1 MESGERLASP
11 APTLSAAR
19 TSSPAASSSSSS
31 SASSSS
37 SSSSSPAPH
46 SKSSLAPSPSAL
58 GSTLSTSG
66 RLFGAA
72 GEQPFLGSTLSSAF
86 PLVNH
91 PAFGALYTAGAGRP
105 EFGGLGSLGM
115 SAALAAHPQLGALS
129 EWWRAAEAH
138 GRGAAAFLPSFISF
152 PPFFTPHIQPNHST
166 SPVQIRLPGKNSHA
180 PLKGMNGA
188 VNGSGVCP
196 STTQSGSFSA
206 NLAPVQALAKPTKNS
221 DPSNSHRSSPK
232 NNTAELV
239 EKPVQK
245 PIEKKPRK
253 KPADTCVASNSES
266 GTSSDT
272 SSDGSLSSDL
282 EDLAEDDEDDD
293 DDDEDD
299 EEDDKRSELSNSEKR
314 LKKNVKVLI
323 PSTGTAKIDR
333 PLSGEPQDKKPPQ
346 ALKVSSSPPTLVPLP
361 CSVSPPALSQSSP
374 LALHSSRSRTEGPQ
388 QHFSVI
394 QSTGLAA
401 SSKPLALLA
410 QPHRE
415 SSPSSSPI
423 ALTTSTKSLSST
435 ASPKP
440 PKLLPSS
447 PPQHL
452 PLSLCSSP
460 KPLSVPSPPRSTI
473 PLSTSPKPFGLTS
486 SITSSQKSSRKP
498 PQHAVP
504 GTARSNKRKLLE
516 ASLAQI
522 NEFRLKQTLVSQ
534 GQTFPAEQKKQQQG
548 PNESPKRTSLSS
560 TPLPPAPPP
569 PPQKNHSNLFL
580 SSALLGLPEPHHPNG
595 VIQSTT
601 QDTPLAL
608 ITKPRKELG
617 SQGKS
622 PQCDSDTGLMPVNL
636 STGASRTP
644 ATAQTGPL
652 PQPPTTSPHATG
664 HESRKNK
671 TSKGKGQTPGLGQGQ
686 ADPLSAWKGF
696 SQNHLVQSL
705 VDLFRGGESGIGIP
719 GVSIPGVGIP
729 GVGIP
734 GTCNP
739 TAGLPANKESDDS
752 GDDDDDEDDD
762 LEEEEDEEDS
772 DDSLSESD
780 SNSDSDISGKKGKEI
795 KLLPSG
801 SSKKEMTPRRL
812 TKGPELLKT
821 STNHITT
828 SCSPLNLQVIKTPAI
843 VTSSSALAY
852 QSSPGSSSY
861 SLASPLGLGKR
872 KRVMDEK
879 ELMIPLELGW
889 RRETRIKSVAG
900 RPQGEVSYYAPCG
913 KKLRQYPDVMKY
925 LSRNGISGIT
935 RDNFSFSAKI
945 RVGDFYEAREG
956 PQGLQWNLLKEEEV
970 IPRILAMEGRRGRPP
985 NSERQ
990 LVGDC
995 AKGTRRRKGRPPNV
1009 GDPLVPEG
1017 PSPNEVKL
1025 LRKLEAQE
1033 IARQAAQMKLMRKL
1047 EKQALAR
1054 AAKEARKQQAIMA
1067 AEERRKQKE
1076 QIKILKQQEKI
1087 KRIQQIRMEKE
1098 LRAQQILE
1106 AKRKKKEEAANA
1118 KILEAEKRIKEKELR
1133 RQQAEILKHQERE
1146 RRRQHV
1152 MLMKAVEARKKAEER
1167 ERLRQ
1172 EKRDEKRLNKERKL
1186 EQRRLELEIARELKK
1201 PNEDMCLSDHKP
1213 LPEFSRIP
1221 GLILPGRAVSDC
1233 LMLMQFLRGFG
1244 KVLGLDLNVDVP
1256 TLGMLQEGL
1265 LNVGDNMGRVQD
1277 LLVKLLSLAVCDPG
1291 LPPGQKTKT
1300 MLGDHLTNVGIN
1312 RDNVS
1317 EVLQMYMGAHCANTE
1332 LAPLA
1337 LSLKTKAFQ
1346 AHTPAQKASI
1356 LGFLANE
1363 LACSKAVISEID
1375 KSLDQMANM
1384 RKDKIIMEGKLKKLR
1399 AIYAKRT
1406 GKREA
1411 SVGVEEN
1418 QFVGTPSCA
1427 TKRTRKLGADSDD
1440 DEDDDDDSD
1449 DQAEEEE
1456 EEEEDDMKKVKKVE
1470 TYDED
1475 DVDQATSIEELEKQI
1490 EKLAKQHHQTRR
1502 KLFEISHSLRSM
1514 MYGQDRY
1521 RRRYWVLPHCGG
1533 VFIEA
1538 MESGEAP
1545 EELEE
1550 ERQRRRRAAEEV
1562 KVKEEPQEME
1572 LQKEKPANLDGQSVR
1587 TQGLEQHQV
1596 EEHEGKKNSPTLFY
1610 QQPGCISKL
1619 CTLRDVN
1626 KDIGKETVKA
1636 EDKEIP
1642 HVRQNVSPMGTPNST
1657 TVVKSSSPIR
1667 NTSDLAVAAT
1677 SSMVTTNDTAN
1688 ISPPASAS
1696 LSVPAP
1702 RESPGNTPP
1711 TSSPAPSPQLSFQA
1725 SDQLLRVLTE
1735 RSGHWFSL
1743 LPRNPCD
1750 LASLTTTPPGAPRMS
1765 PQASSTPARPRSPP
1779 PSPALPL
1786 TPSAASASAS
1796 PHHPTGLLS
1805 YPLSALQVKS
1815 GGSLLGISFGNWP
1828 SSIISPS
1835 MPVCSSPSPM
1845 LGHSLEGNTA
1855 ASISSKSESPLPR
1868 IEKISF
1874 MPSPNLEMPKSL
1886 DHPTP
1891 RPISEEMLTGWWRVS
1906 DIEELRALVNALH
1919 SRGIREKC
1927 LQRQMQK
1934 YVEIIPQVC
1943 TKHKDVAMI
1952 ELCELEESQ
1961 VSVESVRGWCVEE
1974 QAMEMDIAVL
1984 QQVEELERKVTAA
1997 SLQVKGWTY
2006 PDPQSEREDLVYY
2019 EHKPPTTKPTAA
2031 SANAGDKDS
2040 KDSKEHPDER
2050 GEKGG
2055 VTRHPDNPLD
2065 IAVTRLADLERNI
2078 ERRYLRSPLG
2088 TTIQIRLDNVGTVTV
2103 PAPAPSTSA
2112 DREGGEEEVAHG
2124 MKVWRKALSEVRSA
2138 AQLAMCIQQLQ
2149 KSIAWERSIMKVY
2162 CQMCKKGDN
2171 EDLLLLCDG
2180 CDKGCHTYCHKPKFT
2195 TIPEG
2200 DWYCPACISK
2210 ASGPT
2215 PKSKKPPS
2223 KPVASSGGGGG
2234 KKGGEAKKNGKQAG
2248 NGEVSEDDSAS
2259 ASSTPKKGAKDT
2271 SRKRKTEE
2279 NSPVLPAV
2287 NQESPV
2293 NVKRAKTARDNNRD
2307 LGLCRVLLA
2316 ELERHQDAW
2325 PFLTPVNL
2333 KSVPGYKKVIKKPMD
2348 FSTIREKLVSS
2359 QYQNLE
2365 TFIIDVNLVFDNCE
2379 KFNEDNSDIGR
2390 AGHNMRRFFEK
2401 RWTELL
2407 KQTN

>member
-19 TSSPAASSSSSS
+19 TSSPAASS
-31 SASSSS
+31 SSSS

-72 GEQPFLGSTLSSAF
+72 GEQPFIGSTLSSAF

-115 SAALAAHPQLGALS
+115 SAALATHPQLGALS

-138 GRGAAAFLPSFISF
+138 GRGAAAFLPSFIGF
-152 PPFFTPHIQPNHST
+152 PPFFTPHIQPNHSV
-166 SPVQIRLPGKNSHA
+166 SPVQIRMPGKNSHT
-180 PLKGMNGA
+180 PPKGVNGA

-196 STTQSGSFSA
+196 PTTQSGSFSA
-206 NLAPVQALAKPTKNS
+206 SPAPVQASTKSTKTSN
-221 DPSNSHRSSPK
+221 PSHSHRSSPHK
-232 NNTAELV
+232 NPAELV
-239 EKPVQK
+239 VK
-245 PIEKKPRK
+245 PIQKQKEKKPRK
-253 KPADTCVASNSES
+253 KPTDASVASNSES
-266 GTSSDT
+266 GTSSDS

-299 EEDDKRSELSNSEKR
+299 DEEDKQSELSDSEKR
-314 LKKNVKVLI
+314 TKKKTKVLI
-323 PSTGTAKIDR
+323 PGTGTAK
-333 PLSGEPQDKKPPQ
+333 KK
-346 ALKVSSSPPTLVPLP
+346 AHSNPPTLVPLP
-361 CSVSPPALSQSSP
+361 CSASPPALSQSSP
-374 LALHSSRSRTEGPQ
+374 LALHSSRSWTDSPQ

-401 SSKPLALLA
+401 NSKPLALLT
-410 QPHRE
+410 QPRRE

-423 ALTTSTKSLSST
+423 ALTTSPKALSST

-447 PPQHL
+447 SPQHL

-460 KPLSVPSPPRSTI
+460 KPLSVPSPPPSTL
-473 PLSTSPKPFGLTS
+473 PLSTSPKRFGLTS
-486 SITSSQKSSRKP
+486 SVRSSKKSSLKP
-498 PQHAVP
+498 PQHAP
-504 GTARSNKRKLLE
+504 SGAAKSNKRKQLE

-522 NEFRLKQTLVSQ
+522 NEFRLKQTLMSQ
-534 GQTFPAEQKKQQQG
+534 GQTFPAELKKQQQG
-548 PNESPKRTSLSS
+548 PNKSPKRTSLSS
-560 TPLPPAPPP
+560 SPLPPAPPP
-569 PPQKNHSNLFL
+569 PPQNNHSNLFL

-601 QDTPLAL
+601 QDAPLAL
-608 ITKPRKELG
+608 ISKPRKDSA

-622 PQCDSDTGLMPVNL
+622 PQCDSEAGSMPVNL
-636 STGASRTP
+636 STGASRTQGTTK
-644 ATAQTGPL
+644 AGL
-652 PQPPTTSPHATG
+652 LSQPPTTSPHATG
-664 HESRKNK
+664 HGSRKNK
-671 TSKGKGQTPGLGQGQ
+671 SPKGKGQTPGLVQGQGQ
-686 ADPLSAWKGF
+686 ADPLAAWKGF

-705 VDLFRGGESGIGIP
+705 VDLFRGGEAGIGIP
-719 GVSIPGVGIP
+719 GVSIPGAGIP

-752 GDDDDDEDDD
+752 DDDDEDDD

-780 SNSDSDISGKKGKEI
+780 SNSDSDVSGKKVKEL

-812 TKGPELLKT
+812 TKGPELLNT
-821 STNHITT
+821 STNHTAT
-828 SCSPLNLQVIKTPAI
+828 SCSPLNLQVIKTPTI

-852 QSSPGSSSY
+852 HSSPGSSSY

-889 RRETRIKSVAG
+889 RRETRIKTVAG
-900 RPQGEVSYYAPCG
+900 RPQGEVAYYAPCG

-956 PQGLQWNLLKEEEV
+956 PQGLQWSLLKEEEV

-985 NSERQ
+985 NSDRQ
-990 LVGDC
+990 SAGEGT
-995 AKGTRRRKGRPPNV
+995 KGSRRRKGRPPNV

-1017 PSPNEVKL
+1017 PSPSEVKL

-1054 AAKEARKQQAIMA
+1054 AAKEARKQQGKLWSIIA

-1098 LRAQQILE
+1098 LRAQQLLE

-1133 RQQAEILKHQERE
+1133 RQQAEILKHQELERHRLDMVWERE

-1244 KVLGLDLNVDVP
+1244 KVLGLDLSMDVP

-1265 LNVGDNMGRVQD
+1265 LNVGDSMGQVQD

-1317 EVLQMYMGAHCANTE
+1317 EVLQMYMGAHCANTN
-1332 LAPLA
+1332 LALLA

-1346 AHTPAQKASI
+1346 AHTPVQKSSI

-1363 LACSKAVISEID
+1363 LACSRAVISEID

-1384 RKDKIIMEGKLKKLR
+1384 RKDKLIMEGKLKKLR
-1399 AIYAKRT
+1399 TIHAKRT

-1411 SVGVEEN
+1411 SMGVEEN
-1418 QFVGTPSCA
+1418 QSVGTPSSA
-1427 TKRTRKLGADSDD
+1427 AKRKRKLGGDSDD
-1440 DEDDDDDSD
+1440 DEDDDEDSD
-1449 DQAEEEE
+1449 DPAEEDEDEEEE
-1456 EEEEDDMKKVKKVE
+1456 EVKKVKKAEV
-1470 TYDED
+1470 YDED

-1562 KVKEEPQEME
+1562 KVKEEPQEIE
-1572 LQKEKPANLDGQSVR
+1572 LEKEKHANLDGPSVR
-1587 TQGLEQHQV
+1587 SQGLEQL
-1596 EEHEGKKNSPTLFY
+1596 EEEEKEHEGKKNSPSLFY
-1610 QQPGCISKL
+1610 PQQGCVSKL
-1619 CTLRDVN
+1619 CTIRDVS
-1626 KDIGKETVKA
+1626 KDVGKETVKA
-1636 EDKEIP
+1636 ENKQSP
-1642 HVRQNVSPMGTPNST
+1642 HVRQNGSPVGTHSAT
-1657 TVVKSSSPIR
+1657 ASVTATSPTH
-1667 NTSDLAVAAT
+1667 NTSEPAVAST
-1677 SSMVTTNDTAN
+1677 PSLVTTNDMTN
-1688 ISPPASAS
+1688 IPPPGSTS
-1696 LSVPAP
+1696 LPVPCLPGP
-1702 RESPGNTPP
+1702 RESPGNTPLS
-1711 TSSPAPSPQLSFQA
+1711 SSPAPSPYLSFQA
-1725 SDQLLRVLTE
+1725 NDQLLRVLTE

-1750 LASLTTTPPGAPRMS
+1750 LSSLTTTPPGAPRVS

-1796 PHHPTGLLS
+1796 PHHPAGLLN
-1805 YPLSALQVKS
+1805 YPMSALQVKS
-1815 GGSLLGISFGNWP
+1815 GGSLLGVSFGSWP
-1828 SSIISPS
+1828 SGIISPS
-1835 MPVCSSPSPM
+1835 LPLCSSPSLMP
-1845 LGHSLEGNTA
+1845 GHSLEGNTA
-1855 ASISSKSESPLPR
+1855 SVSSKSESPLPR
-1868 IEKISF
+1868 IEKTSS
-1874 MPSPNLEMPKSL
+1874 MPSPALEMPKSL
-1886 DHPTP
+1886 DHSMP
-1891 RPISEEMLTGWWRVS
+1891 RPIPEEMLTGWWRVS
-1906 DIEELRALVNALH
+1906 DIEQLRNLVNALH
-1919 SRGIREKC
+1919 SRGIREKG

-1934 YVEIIPQVC
+1934 YIEIIPQVC
-1943 TKHKDVAMI
+1943 TKHKEVAMI
-1952 ELCELEESQ
+1952 ELRDLEESQ

-2019 EHKPPTTKPTAA
+2019 EHKPLTKSA
-2031 SANAGDKDS
+2031 SAGTGD

-2078 ERRYLRSPLG
+2078 ERS
-2088 TTIQIRLDNVGTVTV
+2088 
-2103 PAPAPSTSA
+2103 
-2112 DREGGEEEVAHG
+2112 GEEEVAHG

-2162 CQMCKKGDN
+2162 CQMCRKGDN

-2180 CDKGCHTYCHKPKFT
+2180 CDKGCHTYCHKPKIT
-2195 TIPEG
+2195 SIPEG

-2210 ASGPT
+2210 ASGPS
-2215 PKSKKPPS
+2215 PKNKKPPS
-2223 KPVASSGGGGG
+2223 KPAASGGGGV
-2234 KKGGEAKKNGKQAG
+2234 KKGGEAKKNGKQTG
-2248 NGEVSEDDSAS
+2248 NGEVSEEDSAS
-2259 ASSTPKKGAKDT
+2259 ASSTPKKVAKDT
-2271 SRKRKTEE
+2271 NRKRKTEE
-2279 NSPVLPAV
+2279 ASPALPAA

-2293 NVKRAKTARDNNRD
+2293 CVKRAKTARDNNRD

-2390 AGHNMRRFFEK
+2390 AGHNMRKFFEK

>member
-19 TSSPAASSSSSS
+19 TSSPAASS
-31 SASSSS
+31 SSSS

-72 GEQPFLGSTLSSAF
+72 GEQPFIGSTLSSAF

-115 SAALAAHPQLGALS
+115 SAALATHPQLGALS

-138 GRGAAAFLPSFISF
+138 GRGAAAFLPSFIGF
-152 PPFFTPHIQPNHST
+152 PPFFTPHIQPNHSV
-166 SPVQIRLPGKNSHA
+166 SPVQIRMPGKNSHT
-180 PLKGMNGA
+180 PPKGVNGA

-196 STTQSGSFSA
+196 PTTQSGSFSA
-206 NLAPVQALAKPTKNS
+206 SPAPVQASTKSTKTSN
-221 DPSNSHRSSPK
+221 PSHSHRSSPHK
-232 NNTAELV
+232 NPAELV
-239 EKPVQK
+239 VK
-245 PIEKKPRK
+245 PIQKQKEKKPRK
-253 KPADTCVASNSES
+253 KPTDASVASNSES
-266 GTSSDT
+266 GTSSDS

-299 EEDDKRSELSNSEKR
+299 DEEDKQSELSDSEKR
-314 LKKNVKVLI
+314 TKKKTKVLI
-323 PSTGTAKIDR
+323 PGTGTAK
-333 PLSGEPQDKKPPQ
+333 KK
-346 ALKVSSSPPTLVPLP
+346 AHSNPPTLVPLP
-361 CSVSPPALSQSSP
+361 CSASPPALSQSSP
-374 LALHSSRSRTEGPQ
+374 LALHSSRSWTDSPQ

-401 SSKPLALLA
+401 NSKPLALLT
-410 QPHRE
+410 QPRRE

-423 ALTTSTKSLSST
+423 ALTTSPKALSST

-447 PPQHL
+447 SPQHL

-460 KPLSVPSPPRSTI
+460 KPLSVPSPPPSTL
-473 PLSTSPKPFGLTS
+473 PLSTSPKRFGLTS
-486 SITSSQKSSRKP
+486 SVRSSKKSSLKP
-498 PQHAVP
+498 PQHAP
-504 GTARSNKRKLLE
+504 SGAAKSNKRKQLE

-522 NEFRLKQTLVSQ
+522 NEFRLKQTLMSQ
-534 GQTFPAEQKKQQQG
+534 GQTFPAELKKQQQG
-548 PNESPKRTSLSS
+548 PNKSPKRTSLSS
-560 TPLPPAPPP
+560 SPLPPAPPP
-569 PPQKNHSNLFL
+569 PPQNNHSNLFL

-601 QDTPLAL
+601 QDAPLAL
-608 ITKPRKELG
+608 ISKPRKDSA

-622 PQCDSDTGLMPVNL
+622 PQCDSEAGSMPVNL
-636 STGASRTP
+636 STGASRTQGTTK
-644 ATAQTGPL
+644 AGL
-652 PQPPTTSPHATG
+652 LSQPPTTSPHATG
-664 HESRKNK
+664 HGSRKNK
-671 TSKGKGQTPGLGQGQ
+671 SPKGKGQTPGLVQGQGQ
-686 ADPLSAWKGF
+686 ADPLAAWKGF

-705 VDLFRGGESGIGIP
+705 VDLFRGGEAGIGIP
-719 GVSIPGVGIP
+719 GVSIPGAGIP

-752 GDDDDDEDDD
+752 DDDDEDDD

-780 SNSDSDISGKKGKEI
+780 SNSDSDVSGKKVKEL

-812 TKGPELLKT
+812 TKGPELLNT
-821 STNHITT
+821 STNHTAT
-828 SCSPLNLQVIKTPAI
+828 SCSPLNLQVIKTPTI

-852 QSSPGSSSY
+852 HSSPGSSSY

-889 RRETRIKSVAG
+889 RRETRIKTVAG
-900 RPQGEVSYYAPCG
+900 RPQGEVAYYAPCG

-956 PQGLQWNLLKEEEV
+956 PQGLQWSLLKEEEV

-985 NSERQ
+985 NSDRQ
-990 LVGDC
+990 SAGEGT
-995 AKGTRRRKGRPPNV
+995 KGSRRRKGRPPNV

-1017 PSPNEVKL
+1017 PSPSEVKL

-1054 AAKEARKQQAIMA
+1054 AAKEARKQQGKLWSIIA

-1098 LRAQQILE
+1098 LRAQQLLE

-1244 KVLGLDLNVDVP
+1244 KVLGLDLSMDVP

-1265 LNVGDNMGRVQD
+1265 LNVGDSMGQVQD

-1317 EVLQMYMGAHCANTE
+1317 EVLQMYMGAHCANTN
-1332 LAPLA
+1332 LALLA

-1346 AHTPAQKASI
+1346 AHTPVQKSSI

-1363 LACSKAVISEID
+1363 LACSRAVISEID

-1384 RKDKIIMEGKLKKLR
+1384 RKDKLIMEGKLKKLR
-1399 AIYAKRT
+1399 TIHAKRT

-1411 SVGVEEN
+1411 SMGVEEN
-1418 QFVGTPSCA
+1418 QSVGTPSSA
-1427 TKRTRKLGADSDD
+1427 AKRKRKLGGDSDD
-1440 DEDDDDDSD
+1440 DEDDDEDSD
-1449 DQAEEEE
+1449 DPAEEDEDEEEE
-1456 EEEEDDMKKVKKVE
+1456 EVKKVKKAEV
-1470 TYDED
+1470 YDED

-1562 KVKEEPQEME
+1562 KVKEEPQEIE
-1572 LQKEKPANLDGQSVR
+1572 LEKEKHANLDGPSVR
-1587 TQGLEQHQV
+1587 SQGLEQL
-1596 EEHEGKKNSPTLFY
+1596 EEEEKEHEGKKNSPSLFY
-1610 QQPGCISKL
+1610 PQQGCVSKL
-1619 CTLRDVN
+1619 CTIRDVS
-1626 KDIGKETVKA
+1626 KDVGKETVKA
-1636 EDKEIP
+1636 ENKQSP
-1642 HVRQNVSPMGTPNST
+1642 HVRQNGSPVGTHSAT
-1657 TVVKSSSPIR
+1657 ASVTATSPTH
-1667 NTSDLAVAAT
+1667 NTSEPAVAST
-1677 SSMVTTNDTAN
+1677 PSLVTTNDMTN
-1688 ISPPASAS
+1688 IPPPGSTS
-1696 LSVPAP
+1696 LPVPCLPGP
-1702 RESPGNTPP
+1702 RESPGNTPLS
-1711 TSSPAPSPQLSFQA
+1711 SSPAPSPYLSFQA
-1725 SDQLLRVLTE
+1725 NDQLLRVLTE

-1750 LASLTTTPPGAPRMS
+1750 LSSLTTTPPGAPRVS

-1796 PHHPTGLLS
+1796 PHHPAGLLN
-1805 YPLSALQVKS
+1805 YPMSALQVKS
-1815 GGSLLGISFGNWP
+1815 GGSLLGVSFGSWP
-1828 SSIISPS
+1828 SGIISPS
-1835 MPVCSSPSPM
+1835 LPLCSSPSLMP
-1845 LGHSLEGNTA
+1845 GHSLEGNTA
-1855 ASISSKSESPLPR
+1855 SVSSKSESPLPR
-1868 IEKISF
+1868 IEKTSS
-1874 MPSPNLEMPKSL
+1874 MPSPALEMPKSL
-1886 DHPTP
+1886 DHSMP
-1891 RPISEEMLTGWWRVS
+1891 RPIPEEMLTGWWRVS
-1906 DIEELRALVNALH
+1906 DIEQLRNLVNALH
-1919 SRGIREKC
+1919 SRGIREKG

-1934 YVEIIPQVC
+1934 YIEIIPQVC
-1943 TKHKDVAMI
+1943 TKHKEVAMI
-1952 ELCELEESQ
+1952 ELRDLEESQ

-2019 EHKPPTTKPTAA
+2019 EHKPLTKSA
-2031 SANAGDKDS
+2031 SAGTGD

-2162 CQMCKKGDN
+2162 CQMCRKGDN

-2180 CDKGCHTYCHKPKFT
+2180 CDKGCHTYCHKPKIT
-2195 TIPEG
+2195 SIPEG

-2210 ASGPT
+2210 ASGPS
-2215 PKSKKPPS
+2215 PKNKKPPS
-2223 KPVASSGGGGG
+2223 KPAASGGGGV
-2234 KKGGEAKKNGKQAG
+2234 KKGGEAKKNGKQTG
-2248 NGEVSEDDSAS
+2248 NGEVSEEDSAS
-2259 ASSTPKKGAKDT
+2259 ASSTPKKVAKDT
-2271 SRKRKTEE
+2271 NRKRKTEE
-2279 NSPVLPAV
+2279 ASPALPAA

-2293 NVKRAKTARDNNRD
+2293 CVKRAKTARDNNRD

-2390 AGHNMRRFFEK
+2390 AGHNMRKFFEK

>member
-19 TSSPAASSSSSS
+19 TSSPAAS
-31 SASSSS
+31 SSSS

-72 GEQPFLGSTLSSAF
+72 GEQPFIGSTLSSAF

-138 GRGAAAFLPSFISF
+138 GRGAAAFLPPFLGF
-152 PPFFTPHIQPNHST
+152 PPFFAPHIQPNHSA
-166 SPVQIRLPGKNSHA
+166 SPLQTRTPSKSSRA
-180 PLKGMNGA
+180 PAKGVNG
-188 VNGSGVCP
+188 VNGSAVSSP
-196 STTQSGSFSA
+196 TTQSGSYSVSP
-206 NLAPVQALAKPTKNS
+206 APIQVSPKPAKNP
-221 DPSNSHRSSPK
+221 DPSNSHRTSPQ
-232 NNTAELV
+232 NPAAAAEKQPH
-239 EKPVQK
+239 KPK
-245 PIEKKPRK
+245 DKKPHK
-253 KPADTCVASNSES
+253 KPTDISGVSNSES
-266 GTSSDT
+266 GTSSDS

-282 EDLAEDDEDDD
+282 EDLAEDDDDDDD
-293 DDDEDD
+293 DDDED
-299 EEDDKRSELSNSEKR
+299 EDDRQSDMSDSEKEKR
-314 LKKNVKVLI
+314 AKKKTKVVI
-323 PSTGTAKIDR
+323 PSSGTGKTDR
-333 PLSGEPQDKKPPQ
+333 PQSGAPTADSQSHSLTSN
-346 ALKVSSSPPTLVPLP
+346 APTLVPLP
-361 CSVSPPALSQSSP
+361 RSPSPPALSQSSP
-374 LALHSSRSRTEGPQ
+374 LTLHSPRPRTEGLQ

-401 SSKPLALLA
+401 ASKPLALLT
-410 QPHRE
+410 QPRRE
-415 SSPSSSPI
+415 PSPSGSPVP
-423 ALTTSTKSLSST
+423 LTTSPKALSGT

-447 PPQHL
+447 SPQHL

-460 KPLSVPSPPRSTI
+460 KPLSVPSPPCSAH
-473 PLSTSPKPFGLTS
+473 PLSTSPKPFALTS
-486 SITSSQKSSRKP
+486 PVTGSRKP
-498 PQHAVP
+498 SLKPPRHAASGGVK
-504 GTARSNKRKLLE
+504 ANKKKLLE

-522 NEFRLKQTLVSQ
+522 NEFRLKQSLLSQ
-534 GQTFPAEQKKQQQG
+534 GQTFPADLKKQQQG
-548 PNESPKRTSLSS
+548 PNKSPKRTSVSS
-560 TPLPPAPPP
+560 LPLPPAPPL
-569 PPQKNHSNLFL
+569 PQNNHSNLFL

-601 QDTPLAL
+601 QDAPLAL
-608 ITKPRKELG
+608 ITKPRKDSA
-617 SQGKS
+617 SQGKP
-622 PQCDSDTGLMPVNL
+622 PQSDSDAGSMPVNL
-636 STGASRTP
+636 STGGSRTQAAP
-644 ATAQTGPL
+644 QAGP
-652 PQPPTTSPHATG
+652 QSRPPTTSPHAAAHG
-664 HESRKNK
+664 SRKNK
-671 TSKGKGQTPGLGQGQ
+671 TPKVKGQAQGLGLGQGPGQ
-686 ADPLSAWKGF
+686 ADPLAAWKGF

-719 GVSIPGVGIP
+719 GVGIPGVGIP

-734 GTCNP
+734 GVCIP

-762 LEEEEDEEDS
+762 LEDEEDEEDS

-780 SNSDSDISGKKGKEI
+780 SNSDSDISGKKVKEV
-795 KLLPSG
+795 KLPPLGS
-801 SSKKEMTPRRL
+801 SSKKEKIPARL
-812 TKGPELLKT
+812 TKGPQLLST
-821 STNHITT
+821 STNHTAT
-828 SCSPLNLQVIKTPAI
+828 SCTPLNLQVIKTPTI

-852 QSSPGSSSY
+852 HSSPSSSSY
-861 SLASPLGLGKR
+861 TMATPPGLGKR

-889 RRETRIKSVAG
+889 QRETRIKTVAG
-900 RPQGEVSYYAPCG
+900 RPQGEVAYYAPCG
-913 KKLRQYPDVMKY
+913 KKLRQYPDVMK
-925 LSRNGISGIT
+925 
-935 RDNFSFSAKI
+935 
-945 RVGDFYEAREG
+945 
-956 PQGLQWNLLKEEEV
+956 GLQWSLLKEEDV

-990 LVGDC
+990 SGGEGG
-995 AKGTRRRKGRPPNV
+995 KGNQRRKGRPPNV
-1009 GDPLVPEG
+1009 GDPVAPEG
-1017 PSPNEVKL
+1017 PSPSEVKL

-1106 AKRKKKEEAANA
+1106 AKRRKKEEAANA
-1118 KILEAEKRIKEKELR
+1118 KILEAEKRIKEKEMR

-1186 EQRRLELEIARELKK
+1186 EQRRLELEMARELKK

-1244 KVLGLDLNVDVP
+1244 KVLGLDVNVDIP

-1265 LNVGDNMGRVQD
+1265 LNVGDSMGHVQD
-1277 LLVKLLSLAVCDPG
+1277 LLVRLLSLAVCDPG

-1317 EVLQMYMGAHCANTE
+1317 EVLQMYMGAHCTNTE

-1363 LACSKAVISEID
+1363 LACSKVVISEID

-1399 AIYAKRT
+1399 TIHAKRT

-1411 SVGVEEN
+1411 SMGVEEN
-1418 QFVGTPSCA
+1418 QSLGTPSSA
-1427 TKRTRKLGADSDD
+1427 LKRKRKAGGDS
-1440 DEDDDDDSD
+1440 EDDDDDDEDSD
-1449 DQAEEEE
+1449 DPAEEDDEEEE
-1456 EEEEDDMKKVKKVE
+1456 EEIKKAKKVE
-1470 TYDED
+1470 TCDED
-1475 DVDQATSIEELEKQI
+1475 EGDQSTSVEELEKQI
-1490 EKLAKQHHQTRR
+1490 EKLAKQHHQIRR
-1502 KLFEISHSLRSM
+1502 KLFEASHSLRSM

-1562 KVKEEPQEME
+1562 KVKEEPQEVE
-1572 LQKEKPANLDGQSVR
+1572 VQKEKPVGGGRV
-1587 TQGLEQHQV
+1587 QGAEQQT
-1596 EEHEGKKNSPTLFY
+1596 EEDKEHEKSGSAALFCQQTGCVSTLY
-1610 QQPGCISKL
+1610 G
-1619 CTLRDVN
+1619 LRDVAQEVAG
-1626 KDIGKETVKA
+1626 DVPKA
-1636 EDKEIP
+1636 EDTESFKP
-1642 HVRQNVSPMGTPNST
+1642 RQNGSPVSAAIGVP
-1657 TVVKSSSPIR
+1657 TVTSPSPTH
-1667 NTSDLAVAAT
+1667 NTSEPALTAAP
-1677 SSMVTTNDTAN
+1677 SMVTTDDTT
-1688 ISPPASAS
+1688 SGPPPAAASSSSSSA
-1696 LSVPAP
+1696 LCPPAP
-1702 RESPGNTPP
+1702 QQSPGNTPP
-1711 TSSPAPSPQLSFQA
+1711 TSSPAPSPHLSFQA
-1725 SDQLLRVLTE
+1725 NDQLLRVLTE

-1743 LPRNPCD
+1743 LPRTPCD
-1750 LASLTTTPPGAPRMS
+1750 LSSLTTPPPGAPRAS
-1765 PQASSTPARPRSPP
+1765 PLSSSTPARPRSPP

-1796 PHHPTGLLS
+1796 PHHPAGLLN

-1815 GGSLLGISFGNWP
+1815 GGSLLGVPFAGWP
-1828 SSIISPS
+1828 SGMMSPS
-1835 MPVCSSPSPM
+1835 LPLCSSPSPVP
-1845 LGHSLEGNTA
+1845 GHSVEGNTA
-1855 ASISSKSESPLPR
+1855 ASVSSKSESPLPR
-1868 IEKISF
+1868 IEKTPSV
-1874 MPSPNLEMPKSL
+1874 PSPALEMPKSL

-1891 RPISEEMLTGWWRVS
+1891 RPIPEDMLTGWWRVS
-1906 DIEELRALVNALH
+1906 DIEELRALVNTLH
-1919 SRGIREKC
+1919 SRGIREKG

-1934 YVEIIPQVC
+1934 YMEMIPQVC
-1943 TKHKDVAMI
+1943 TKHRDVAMI

-1984 QQVEELERKVTAA
+1984 QQVEELERKVTTA

-2019 EHKPPTTKPTAA
+2019 EHKPLAKPAPA
-2031 SANAGDKDS
+2031 STSAGDRDAR
-2040 KDSKEHPDER
+2040 EHQEER
-2050 GEKGG
+2050 AEKGG
-2055 VTRHPDNPLD
+2055 VMRHPDNPLD

-2078 ERRYLRSPLG
+2078 ERR
-2088 TTIQIRLDNVGTVTV
+2088 V
-2103 PAPAPSTSA
+2103 
-2112 DREGGEEEVAHG
+2112 EEEVAHG

-2162 CQMCKKGDN
+2162 CQICRKGDN

-2180 CDKGCHTYCHKPKFT
+2180 CDKGCHTYCHKPKIT
-2195 TIPEG
+2195 SIPEG

-2210 ASGPT
+2210 ASGPS

-2223 KPVASSGGGGG
+2223 KPVASSGGGAGG
-2234 KKGGEAKKNGKQAG
+2234 KKGVEVKKNGKQAG
-2248 NGEVSEDDSAS
+2248 NGEASEEESAS
-2259 ASSTPKKGAKDT
+2259 ASGTPKKGAKDA

-2279 NSPVLPAV
+2279 SSPAPPTA

-2293 NVKRAKTARDNNRD
+2293 CVKRAKTARDNNRD

-2333 KSVPGYKKVIKKPMD
+2333 KSVPGYRKVIKKPMD

-2390 AGHNMRRFFEK
+2390 AGHNMRKFFEK

>member
-19 TSSPAASSSSSS
+19 TSSPAASS
-31 SASSSS
+31 SSSS

-72 GEQPFLGSTLSSAF
+72 GEQPFIGSTLSSAF

-115 SAALAAHPQLGALS
+115 SAALATHPQLGALS

-138 GRGAAAFLPSFISF
+138 GRGAAAFLPSFIGF
-152 PPFFTPHIQPNHST
+152 PPFFTPHIQPNHSV
-166 SPVQIRLPGKNSHA
+166 SPVQIRMPGKNSHT
-180 PLKGMNGA
+180 PPKGVNGA

-196 STTQSGSFSA
+196 PTTQSGSFSA
-206 NLAPVQALAKPTKNS
+206 SPAPVQASTKSTKTSN
-221 DPSNSHRSSPK
+221 PSHSHRSSPHK
-232 NNTAELV
+232 NPAELV
-239 EKPVQK
+239 VK
-245 PIEKKPRK
+245 PIQKQKEKKPRK
-253 KPADTCVASNSES
+253 KPTDASVASNSES
-266 GTSSDT
+266 GTSSDS

-299 EEDDKRSELSNSEKR
+299 DEEDKQSELSDSEKR
-314 LKKNVKVLI
+314 TKKKTKVLI
-323 PSTGTAKIDR
+323 PGTGTAK
-333 PLSGEPQDKKPPQ
+333 KK
-346 ALKVSSSPPTLVPLP
+346 AHSNPPTLVPLP
-361 CSVSPPALSQSSP
+361 CSASPPALSQSSP
-374 LALHSSRSRTEGPQ
+374 LALHSSRSWTDSPQ

-401 SSKPLALLA
+401 NSKPLALLT
-410 QPHRE
+410 QPRRE

-423 ALTTSTKSLSST
+423 ALTTSPKALSST

-447 PPQHL
+447 SPQHL

-460 KPLSVPSPPRSTI
+460 KPLSVPSPPPSTL
-473 PLSTSPKPFGLTS
+473 PLSTSPKRFGLTS
-486 SITSSQKSSRKP
+486 SVRSSKKSSLKP
-498 PQHAVP
+498 PQHAP
-504 GTARSNKRKLLE
+504 SGAAKSNKRKQLE

-522 NEFRLKQTLVSQ
+522 NEFRLKQTLMSQ
-534 GQTFPAEQKKQQQG
+534 GQTFPAELKKQQQG
-548 PNESPKRTSLSS
+548 PNKSPKRTSLSS
-560 TPLPPAPPP
+560 SPLPPAPPP
-569 PPQKNHSNLFL
+569 PPQNNHSNLFL

-601 QDTPLAL
+601 QDAPLAL
-608 ITKPRKELG
+608 ISKPRKDSA

-622 PQCDSDTGLMPVNL
+622 PQCDSEAGSMPVNL
-636 STGASRTP
+636 STGASRTQGTTK
-644 ATAQTGPL
+644 AGL
-652 PQPPTTSPHATG
+652 LSQPPTTSPHATG
-664 HESRKNK
+664 HGSRKNK
-671 TSKGKGQTPGLGQGQ
+671 SPKGKGQTPGLVQGQGQ
-686 ADPLSAWKGF
+686 ADPLAAWKGF

-705 VDLFRGGESGIGIP
+705 VDLFRGGEAGIGIP
-719 GVSIPGVGIP
+719 GVSIPGAGIP

-752 GDDDDDEDDD
+752 DDDDEDDD

-780 SNSDSDISGKKGKEI
+780 SNSDSDVSGKKVKEL

-812 TKGPELLKT
+812 TKGPELLNT
-821 STNHITT
+821 STNHTAT
-828 SCSPLNLQVIKTPAI
+828 SCSPLNLQVIKTPTI

-852 QSSPGSSSY
+852 HSSPGSSSY

-889 RRETRIKSVAG
+889 RRETRIKTVAG
-900 RPQGEVSYYAPCG
+900 RPQGEVAYYAPCG
-913 KKLRQYPDVMKY
+913 KKLRQYPDVMK
-925 LSRNGISGIT
+925 
-935 RDNFSFSAKI
+935 
-945 RVGDFYEAREG
+945 
-956 PQGLQWNLLKEEEV
+956 GLQWSLLKEEEV

-985 NSERQ
+985 NSDRQ
-990 LVGDC
+990 SAGEGT
-995 AKGTRRRKGRPPNV
+995 KGSRRRKGRPPNV

-1017 PSPNEVKL
+1017 PSPSEVKL

-1054 AAKEARKQQAIMA
+1054 AAKEARKQQAIIA

-1076 QIKILKQQEKI
+1076 QIKILKQQ
-1087 KRIQQIRMEKE
+1087 
-1098 LRAQQILE
+1098 

-1244 KVLGLDLNVDVP
+1244 KVLGLDLSMDVP

-1265 LNVGDNMGRVQD
+1265 LNVGDSMGQVQD

-1317 EVLQMYMGAHCANTE
+1317 EVLQMYMGAHCANTN
-1332 LAPLA
+1332 LALLA

-1346 AHTPAQKASI
+1346 AHTPVQKSSI

-1363 LACSKAVISEID
+1363 LACSRAVISEID

-1384 RKDKIIMEGKLKKLR
+1384 RKDKLIMEGKLKKLR
-1399 AIYAKRT
+1399 TIHAKRT

-1411 SVGVEEN
+1411 SMGVEEN
-1418 QFVGTPSCA
+1418 QSVGTPSSA
-1427 TKRTRKLGADSDD
+1427 AKRKRKLGGDSDD
-1440 DEDDDDDSD
+1440 DEDDDEDSD
-1449 DQAEEEE
+1449 DPAEEEE
-1456 EEEEDDMKKVKKVE
+1456 DEEEEEVKKVKKAEV
-1470 TYDED
+1470 YDED

-1562 KVKEEPQEME
+1562 KVKEEPQEIE
-1572 LQKEKPANLDGQSVR
+1572 LEKEKHANLDGPSVR
-1587 TQGLEQHQV
+1587 SQGLEQL
-1596 EEHEGKKNSPTLFY
+1596 EEEEKEHEGKKNSPSLFY
-1610 QQPGCISKL
+1610 PQQGCVSKL
-1619 CTLRDVN
+1619 CTIRDVS
-1626 KDIGKETVKA
+1626 KDVGKETVKA
-1636 EDKEIP
+1636 ENKQSP
-1642 HVRQNVSPMGTPNST
+1642 HVRQNGSPVGTHSAT
-1657 TVVKSSSPIR
+1657 ASVTATSPTH
-1667 NTSDLAVAAT
+1667 NTSEPAVAST
-1677 SSMVTTNDTAN
+1677 PSLVTTNDMTN
-1688 ISPPASAS
+1688 IPPPGSTS
-1696 LSVPAP
+1696 LPVPCLPGP
-1702 RESPGNTPP
+1702 RESPGNTPLS
-1711 TSSPAPSPQLSFQA
+1711 SSPAPSPYLSFQA
-1725 SDQLLRVLTE
+1725 NDQLLRVLTE

-1750 LASLTTTPPGAPRMS
+1750 LSSLTTTPPGAPRVS

-1796 PHHPTGLLS
+1796 PHHPAGLLN
-1805 YPLSALQVKS
+1805 YPMSALQVKS
-1815 GGSLLGISFGNWP
+1815 GGSLLGVSFGSWP
-1828 SSIISPS
+1828 SGIISPS
-1835 MPVCSSPSPM
+1835 LPLCSSPSLMP
-1845 LGHSLEGNTA
+1845 GHSLEGNTA
-1855 ASISSKSESPLPR
+1855 SVSSKSESPLPR
-1868 IEKISF
+1868 IEKTSS
-1874 MPSPNLEMPKSL
+1874 MPSPALEMPKSL
-1886 DHPTP
+1886 DHSMP
-1891 RPISEEMLTGWWRVS
+1891 RPIPEEMLTGWWRVS
-1906 DIEELRALVNALH
+1906 DIEQLRNLVNALH
-1919 SRGIREKC
+1919 SRGIREKG

-1934 YVEIIPQVC
+1934 YIEIIPQVC
-1943 TKHKDVAMI
+1943 TKHKEVAMI
-1952 ELCELEESQ
+1952 ELRDLEESQ

-2019 EHKPPTTKPTAA
+2019 EHKPLTKSA
-2031 SANAGDKDS
+2031 SAGTGD

-2162 CQMCKKGDN
+2162 CQMCRKGDN

-2180 CDKGCHTYCHKPKFT
+2180 CDKGCHTYCHKPKIT
-2195 TIPEG
+2195 SIPEG

-2210 ASGPT
+2210 ASGPS
-2215 PKSKKPPS
+2215 PKNKKPPS
-2223 KPVASSGGGGG
+2223 KPAASGGGGV
-2234 KKGGEAKKNGKQAG
+2234 KKGGEAKKNGKQTG
-2248 NGEVSEDDSAS
+2248 NGEVSEEDSAS
-2259 ASSTPKKGAKDT
+2259 ASSTPKKVAKDT
-2271 SRKRKTEE
+2271 NRKRKTEE
-2279 NSPVLPAV
+2279 ASPALPAA

-2293 NVKRAKTARDNNRD
+2293 CVKRAKTARDNNRD

-2390 AGHNMRRFFEK
+2390 AGHNMRKFFEK

>member
-19 TSSPAASSSSSS
+19 TSSPAASS
-31 SASSSS
+31 SSSS

-72 GEQPFLGSTLSSAF
+72 GEQPFIGSTLSSAF

-115 SAALAAHPQLGALS
+115 SAALATHPQLGALS

-138 GRGAAAFLPSFISF
+138 GRGAAAFLPSFIGF
-152 PPFFTPHIQPNHST
+152 PPFFTPHIQPNHSV
-166 SPVQIRLPGKNSHA
+166 SPVQIRMPGKNSHT
-180 PLKGMNGA
+180 PPKGVNGA

-196 STTQSGSFSA
+196 PTTQSGSFSA
-206 NLAPVQALAKPTKNS
+206 SPAPVQASTKSTKTSN
-221 DPSNSHRSSPK
+221 PSHSHRSSPHK
-232 NNTAELV
+232 NPAELV
-239 EKPVQK
+239 VK
-245 PIEKKPRK
+245 PIQKQKEKKPRK
-253 KPADTCVASNSES
+253 KPTDASVASNSES
-266 GTSSDT
+266 GTSSDS

-299 EEDDKRSELSNSEKR
+299 DEEDKQSELSDSEKR
-314 LKKNVKVLI
+314 TKKKTKVLI
-323 PSTGTAKIDR
+323 PGTGTAK
-333 PLSGEPQDKKPPQ
+333 KK
-346 ALKVSSSPPTLVPLP
+346 AHSNPPTLVPLP
-361 CSVSPPALSQSSP
+361 CSASPPALSQSSP
-374 LALHSSRSRTEGPQ
+374 LALHSSRSWTDSPQ

-401 SSKPLALLA
+401 NSKPLALLT
-410 QPHRE
+410 QPRRE

-423 ALTTSTKSLSST
+423 ALTTSPKALSST

-447 PPQHL
+447 SPQHL

-460 KPLSVPSPPRSTI
+460 KPLSVPSPPPSTL
-473 PLSTSPKPFGLTS
+473 PLSTSPKRFGLTS
-486 SITSSQKSSRKP
+486 SVRSSKKSSLKP
-498 PQHAVP
+498 PQHAP
-504 GTARSNKRKLLE
+504 SGAAKSNKRKQLE

-522 NEFRLKQTLVSQ
+522 NEFRLKQTLMSQ
-534 GQTFPAEQKKQQQG
+534 GQTFPAELKKQQQG
-548 PNESPKRTSLSS
+548 PNKSPKRTSLSS
-560 TPLPPAPPP
+560 SPLPPAPPP
-569 PPQKNHSNLFL
+569 PPQNNHSNLFL

-601 QDTPLAL
+601 QDAPLAL
-608 ITKPRKELG
+608 ISKPRKDSA

-622 PQCDSDTGLMPVNL
+622 PQCDSEAGSMPVNL
-636 STGASRTP
+636 STGASRTQGTTK
-644 ATAQTGPL
+644 AGL
-652 PQPPTTSPHATG
+652 LSQPPTTSPHATG
-664 HESRKNK
+664 HGSRKNK
-671 TSKGKGQTPGLGQGQ
+671 SPKGKGQTPGLVQGQGQ
-686 ADPLSAWKGF
+686 ADPLAAWKGF

-705 VDLFRGGESGIGIP
+705 VDLFRGGEAGIGIP
-719 GVSIPGVGIP
+719 GVSIPGAGIP

-752 GDDDDDEDDD
+752 DDDDEDDD

-780 SNSDSDISGKKGKEI
+780 SNSDSDVSGKKVKEL

-812 TKGPELLKT
+812 TKGPELLNT
-821 STNHITT
+821 STNHTAT
-828 SCSPLNLQVIKTPAI
+828 SCSPLNLQVIKTPTI

-852 QSSPGSSSY
+852 HSSPGSSSY

-889 RRETRIKSVAG
+889 RRETRIKTVAG
-900 RPQGEVSYYAPCG
+900 RPQGEVAYYAPCG
-913 KKLRQYPDVMKY
+913 KKLRQYPDVMK
-925 LSRNGISGIT
+925 
-935 RDNFSFSAKI
+935 
-945 RVGDFYEAREG
+945 
-956 PQGLQWNLLKEEEV
+956 GLQWSLLKEEEV

-985 NSERQ
+985 NSDRQ
-990 LVGDC
+990 SAGEGT
-995 AKGTRRRKGRPPNV
+995 KGSRRRKGRPPNV

-1017 PSPNEVKL
+1017 PSPSEVKL

-1054 AAKEARKQQAIMA
+1054 AAKEARKQQAIIA

-1098 LRAQQILE
+1098 LRAQQLLE

-1244 KVLGLDLNVDVP
+1244 KVLGLDLSMDVP

-1265 LNVGDNMGRVQD
+1265 LNVGDSMGQVQD

-1317 EVLQMYMGAHCANTE
+1317 EVLQMYMGAHCANTN
-1332 LAPLA
+1332 LALLA

-1346 AHTPAQKASI
+1346 AHTPVQKSSI

-1363 LACSKAVISEID
+1363 LACSRAVISEID

-1384 RKDKIIMEGKLKKLR
+1384 RKDKLIMEGKLKKLR
-1399 AIYAKRT
+1399 TIHAKRT

-1411 SVGVEEN
+1411 SMGVEEN
-1418 QFVGTPSCA
+1418 QSVGTPSSA
-1427 TKRTRKLGADSDD
+1427 AKRKRKLGGDSDD
-1440 DEDDDDDSD
+1440 DEDDDEDSD
-1449 DQAEEEE
+1449 DPAEEEE
-1456 EEEEDDMKKVKKVE
+1456 DEEEEEVKKVKKAEV
-1470 TYDED
+1470 YDED

-1562 KVKEEPQEME
+1562 KVKEEPQEIE
-1572 LQKEKPANLDGQSVR
+1572 LEKEKHANLDGPSVR
-1587 TQGLEQHQV
+1587 SQGLEQL
-1596 EEHEGKKNSPTLFY
+1596 EEEEKEHEGKKNSPSLFY
-1610 QQPGCISKL
+1610 PQQGCVSKL
-1619 CTLRDVN
+1619 CTIRDVS
-1626 KDIGKETVKA
+1626 KDVGKETVKA
-1636 EDKEIP
+1636 ENKQSP
-1642 HVRQNVSPMGTPNST
+1642 HVRQNGSPVGTHSAT
-1657 TVVKSSSPIR
+1657 ASVTATSPTH
-1667 NTSDLAVAAT
+1667 NTSEPAVAST
-1677 SSMVTTNDTAN
+1677 PSLVTTNDMTN
-1688 ISPPASAS
+1688 IPPPGSTS
-1696 LSVPAP
+1696 LPVPCLPGP
-1702 RESPGNTPP
+1702 RESPGNTPLS
-1711 TSSPAPSPQLSFQA
+1711 SSPAPSPYLSFQA
-1725 SDQLLRVLTE
+1725 NDQLLRVLTE

-1750 LASLTTTPPGAPRMS
+1750 LSSLTTTPPGAPRVS

-1796 PHHPTGLLS
+1796 PHHPAGLLN
-1805 YPLSALQVKS
+1805 YPMSALQVKS
-1815 GGSLLGISFGNWP
+1815 GGSLLGVSFGSWP
-1828 SSIISPS
+1828 SGIISPS
-1835 MPVCSSPSPM
+1835 LPLCSSPSLMP
-1845 LGHSLEGNTA
+1845 GHSLEGNTA
-1855 ASISSKSESPLPR
+1855 SVSSKSESPLPR
-1868 IEKISF
+1868 IEKTSS
-1874 MPSPNLEMPKSL
+1874 MPSPALEMPKSL
-1886 DHPTP
+1886 DHSMP
-1891 RPISEEMLTGWWRVS
+1891 RPIPEEMLTGWWRVS
-1906 DIEELRALVNALH
+1906 DIEQLRNLVNALH
-1919 SRGIREKC
+1919 SRGIREKG

-1934 YVEIIPQVC
+1934 YIEIIPQVC
-1943 TKHKDVAMI
+1943 TKHKEVAMI
-1952 ELCELEESQ
+1952 ELRDLEESQ

-2019 EHKPPTTKPTAA
+2019 EHKPLTKSA
-2031 SANAGDKDS
+2031 SAGTGD

-2162 CQMCKKGDN
+2162 CQMCRKGDN

-2180 CDKGCHTYCHKPKFT
+2180 CDKGCHTYCHKPKIT
-2195 TIPEG
+2195 SIPEG

-2210 ASGPT
+2210 ASGPS
-2215 PKSKKPPS
+2215 PKNKKPPS
-2223 KPVASSGGGGG
+2223 KPAASGGGGV
-2234 KKGGEAKKNGKQAG
+2234 KKGGEAKKNGKQTG
-2248 NGEVSEDDSAS
+2248 NGEVSEEDSAS
-2259 ASSTPKKGAKDT
+2259 ASSTPKKVAKDT
-2271 SRKRKTEE
+2271 NRKRKTEE
-2279 NSPVLPAV
+2279 ASPALPAA

-2293 NVKRAKTARDNNRD
+2293 CVKRAKTARDNNRD

-2390 AGHNMRRFFEK
+2390 AGHNMRKFFEK

>member
-19 TSSPAASSSSSS
+19 TSSPAASS
-31 SASSSS
+31 SSSS

-72 GEQPFLGSTLSSAF
+72 GEQPFIGSTLSSAF

-115 SAALAAHPQLGALS
+115 SAALATHPQLGALS

-138 GRGAAAFLPSFISF
+138 GRGAAAFLPSFIGF
-152 PPFFTPHIQPNHST
+152 PPFFTPHIQPNHSV
-166 SPVQIRLPGKNSHA
+166 SPVQIRMPGKNSHT
-180 PLKGMNGA
+180 PPKGVNGA

-196 STTQSGSFSA
+196 PTTQSGSFSA
-206 NLAPVQALAKPTKNS
+206 SPAPVQASTKSTKTSN
-221 DPSNSHRSSPK
+221 PSHSHRSSPHK
-232 NNTAELV
+232 NPAELV
-239 EKPVQK
+239 VK
-245 PIEKKPRK
+245 PIQKQKEKKPRK
-253 KPADTCVASNSES
+253 KPTDASVASNSES
-266 GTSSDT
+266 GTSSDS

-299 EEDDKRSELSNSEKR
+299 DEEDKQSELSDSEKR
-314 LKKNVKVLI
+314 TKKKTKVLI
-323 PSTGTAKIDR
+323 PGTGTAK
-333 PLSGEPQDKKPPQ
+333 KK
-346 ALKVSSSPPTLVPLP
+346 AHSNPPTLVPLP
-361 CSVSPPALSQSSP
+361 CSASPPALSQSSP
-374 LALHSSRSRTEGPQ
+374 LALHSSRSWTDSPQ

-401 SSKPLALLA
+401 NSKPLALLT
-410 QPHRE
+410 QPRRE

-423 ALTTSTKSLSST
+423 ALTTSPKALSST

-447 PPQHL
+447 SPQHL

-460 KPLSVPSPPRSTI
+460 KPLSVPSPPPSTL
-473 PLSTSPKPFGLTS
+473 PLSTSPKRFGLTS
-486 SITSSQKSSRKP
+486 SVRSSKKSSLKP
-498 PQHAVP
+498 PQHAP
-504 GTARSNKRKLLE
+504 SGAAKSNKRKQLE

-522 NEFRLKQTLVSQ
+522 NEFRLKQTLMSQ
-534 GQTFPAEQKKQQQG
+534 GQTFPAELKKQQQG
-548 PNESPKRTSLSS
+548 PNKSPKRTSLSS
-560 TPLPPAPPP
+560 SPLPPAPPP
-569 PPQKNHSNLFL
+569 PPQNNHSNLFL

-601 QDTPLAL
+601 QDAPLAL
-608 ITKPRKELG
+608 ISKPRKDSA

-622 PQCDSDTGLMPVNL
+622 PQCDSEAGSMPVNL
-636 STGASRTP
+636 STGASRTQGTTK
-644 ATAQTGPL
+644 AGL
-652 PQPPTTSPHATG
+652 LSQPPTTSPHATG
-664 HESRKNK
+664 HGSRKNK
-671 TSKGKGQTPGLGQGQ
+671 SPKGKGQTPGLVQGQGQ
-686 ADPLSAWKGF
+686 ADPLAAWKGF

-705 VDLFRGGESGIGIP
+705 VDLFRGGEAGIGIP
-719 GVSIPGVGIP
+719 GVSIPGAGIP

-752 GDDDDDEDDD
+752 DDDDEDDD

-780 SNSDSDISGKKGKEI
+780 SNSDSDVSGKKVKEL

-812 TKGPELLKT
+812 TKGPELLNT
-821 STNHITT
+821 STNHTAT
-828 SCSPLNLQVIKTPAI
+828 SCSPLNLQVIKTPTI

-852 QSSPGSSSY
+852 HSSPGSSSY

-889 RRETRIKSVAG
+889 RRETRIKTVAG
-900 RPQGEVSYYAPCG
+900 RPQGEVAYYAPCG

-956 PQGLQWNLLKEEEV
+956 PQGLQWSLLKEEEV

-985 NSERQ
+985 NSDRQ
-990 LVGDC
+990 SAGEGT
-995 AKGTRRRKGRPPNV
+995 KGSRRRKGRPPNV

-1017 PSPNEVKL
+1017 PSPSEVKL

-1054 AAKEARKQQAIMA
+1054 AAKEARKQQGKLWSIIA

-1098 LRAQQILE
+1098 LRAQQLLE

-1133 RQQAEILKHQERE
+1133 RQQAEILKHQELERHRLDMERE

-1244 KVLGLDLNVDVP
+1244 KVLGLDLSMDVP

-1265 LNVGDNMGRVQD
+1265 LNVGDSMGQVQD

-1317 EVLQMYMGAHCANTE
+1317 EVLQMYMGAHCANTN
-1332 LAPLA
+1332 LALLA

-1346 AHTPAQKASI
+1346 AHTPVQKSSI

-1363 LACSKAVISEID
+1363 LACSRAVISEID

-1384 RKDKIIMEGKLKKLR
+1384 RKDKLIMEGKLKKLR
-1399 AIYAKRT
+1399 TIHAKRT

-1411 SVGVEEN
+1411 SMGVEEN
-1418 QFVGTPSCA
+1418 QSVGTPSSA
-1427 TKRTRKLGADSDD
+1427 AKRKRKLGGDSDD
-1440 DEDDDDDSD
+1440 DEDDDEDSD
-1449 DQAEEEE
+1449 DPAEEEE
-1456 EEEEDDMKKVKKVE
+1456 DEEEEEVKKVKKAEV
-1470 TYDED
+1470 YDED

-1562 KVKEEPQEME
+1562 KVKEEPQEIE
-1572 LQKEKPANLDGQSVR
+1572 LEKEKHANLDGPSVR
-1587 TQGLEQHQV
+1587 SQGLEQL
-1596 EEHEGKKNSPTLFY
+1596 EEEEKEHEGKKNSPSLFY
-1610 QQPGCISKL
+1610 PQQGCVSKL
-1619 CTLRDVN
+1619 CTIRDVS
-1626 KDIGKETVKA
+1626 KDVGKETVKA
-1636 EDKEIP
+1636 ENKQSP
-1642 HVRQNVSPMGTPNST
+1642 HVRQNGSPVGTHSAT
-1657 TVVKSSSPIR
+1657 ASVTATSPTH
-1667 NTSDLAVAAT
+1667 NTSEPAVAST
-1677 SSMVTTNDTAN
+1677 PSLVTTNDMTN
-1688 ISPPASAS
+1688 IPPPGSTS
-1696 LSVPAP
+1696 LPVPCLPGP
-1702 RESPGNTPP
+1702 RESPGNTPLS
-1711 TSSPAPSPQLSFQA
+1711 SSPAPSPYLSFQA
-1725 SDQLLRVLTE
+1725 NDQLLRVLTE

-1750 LASLTTTPPGAPRMS
+1750 LSSLTTTPPGAPRVS

-1796 PHHPTGLLS
+1796 PHHPAGLLN
-1805 YPLSALQVKS
+1805 YPMSALQVKS
-1815 GGSLLGISFGNWP
+1815 GGSLLGVSFGSWP
-1828 SSIISPS
+1828 SGIISPS
-1835 MPVCSSPSPM
+1835 LPLCSSPSLMP
-1845 LGHSLEGNTA
+1845 GHSLEGNTA
-1855 ASISSKSESPLPR
+1855 SVSSKSESPLPR
-1868 IEKISF
+1868 IEKTSS
-1874 MPSPNLEMPKSL
+1874 MPSPALEMPKSL
-1886 DHPTP
+1886 DHSMP
-1891 RPISEEMLTGWWRVS
+1891 RPIPEEMLTGWWRVS
-1906 DIEELRALVNALH
+1906 DIEQLRNLVNALH
-1919 SRGIREKC
+1919 SRGIREKG

-1934 YVEIIPQVC
+1934 YIEIIPQVC
-1943 TKHKDVAMI
+1943 TKHKEVAMI
-1952 ELCELEESQ
+1952 ELRDLEESQ

-2019 EHKPPTTKPTAA
+2019 EHKPLTKSA
-2031 SANAGDKDS
+2031 SAGTGD

-2162 CQMCKKGDN
+2162 CQMCRKGDN

-2180 CDKGCHTYCHKPKFT
+2180 CDKGCHTYCHKPKIT
-2195 TIPEG
+2195 SIPEG

-2210 ASGPT
+2210 ASGPS
-2215 PKSKKPPS
+2215 PKNKKPPS
-2223 KPVASSGGGGG
+2223 KPAASGGGGV
-2234 KKGGEAKKNGKQAG
+2234 KKGGEAKKNGKQTG
-2248 NGEVSEDDSAS
+2248 NGEVSEEDSAS
-2259 ASSTPKKGAKDT
+2259 ASSTPKKVAKDT
-2271 SRKRKTEE
+2271 NRKRKTEE
-2279 NSPVLPAV
+2279 ASPALPAA

-2293 NVKRAKTARDNNRD
+2293 CVKRAKTARDNNRD

-2390 AGHNMRRFFEK
+2390 AGHNMRKFFEK

>member
-31 SASSSS
+31 S
-37 SSSSSPAPH
+37 SSSPAPH
-46 SKSSLAPSPSAL
+46 SKSSLAPTPSVL

-72 GEQPFLGSTLSSAF
+72 GDQPFIGSTLSSAF

-115 SAALAAHPQLGALS
+115 SAALATHPQLGALS

-138 GRGAAAFLPSFISF
+138 GRGAAAFLPSFIGF
-152 PPFFTPHIQPNHST
+152 PPFFTPHIQPNHSA
-166 SPVQIRLPGKNSHA
+166 SPVQIRMPGKNSHSPPKGTA
-180 PLKGMNGA
+180 P
-188 VNGSGVCP
+188 P
-196 STTQSGSFSA
+196 TQPI
-206 NLAPVQALAKPTKNS
+206 LTHRRLCLIQ
-221 DPSNSHRSSPK
+221 RSSF
-232 NNTAELV
+232 LYLFFC
-239 EKPVQK
+239 Q
-245 PIEKKPRK
+245 KPRK
-253 KPADTCVASNSES
+253 KPADASVASNSES
-266 GTSSDT
+266 ATSSDS

-299 EEDDKRSELSNSEKR
+299 EEEDKQSEF
-314 LKKNVKVLI
+314 
-323 PSTGTAKIDR
+323 TGTAKTDR
-333 PLSGEPQDKKPPQ
+333 PLCGKPQDKKDTKTH
-346 ALKVSSSPPTLVPLP
+346 KVSSNPPTLVPLP
-361 CSVSPPALSQSSP
+361 CSVSPPVLSQTSP
-374 LALHSSRSRTEGPQ
+374 LALHGSKSRTEGPQ

-394 QSTGLAA
+394 QSTGLAVN
-401 SSKPLALLA
+401 SKPLALLT
-410 QPHRE
+410 QPRRE
-415 SSPSSSPI
+415 ASPSSSPI
-423 ALTTSTKSLSST
+423 ALNTSPKALSST
-435 ASPKP
+435 
-440 PKLLPSS
+440 
-447 PPQHL
+447 
-452 PLSLCSSP
+452 
-460 KPLSVPSPPRSTI
+460 
-473 PLSTSPKPFGLTS
+473 
-486 SITSSQKSSRKP
+486 
-498 PQHAVP
+498 
-504 GTARSNKRKLLE
+504 
-516 ASLAQI
+516 
-522 NEFRLKQTLVSQ
+522 TLMSQ
-534 GQTFPAEQKKQQQG
+534 GQTFPAELKKQG
-548 PNESPKRTSLSS
+548 PNKSPKRMSLSS
-560 TPLPPAPPP
+560 SPLQPTPPPAP
-569 PPQKNHSNLFL
+569 QNNHSNLFL

-601 QDTPLAL
+601 QDAPLAL
-608 ITKPRKELG
+608 ISKPRKDSA
-617 SQGKS
+617 SQSRS
-622 PQCDSDTGLMPVNL
+622 PQCDSEAGSMPVNL
-636 STGASRTP
+636 STGASRTQ
-644 ATAQTGPL
+644 ATAQAGP
-652 PQPPTTSPHATG
+652 PSQPPTTSPH
-664 HESRKNK
+664 
-671 TSKGKGQTPGLGQGQ
+671 GQGQ
-686 ADPLSAWKGF
+686 VDPLTAWKGF

-719 GVSIPGVGIP
+719 G
-729 GVGIP
+729 
-734 GTCNP
+734 
-739 TAGLPANKESDDS
+739 ESDDS
-752 GDDDDDEDDD
+752 GDDDDDDDDDD
-762 LEEEEDEEDS
+762 LEEEEEEDEEDS
-772 DDSLSESD
+772 DDSLS
-780 SNSDSDISGKKGKEI
+780 GLYPLCTEI
-795 KLLPSG
+795 KQLPLFNN
-801 SSKKEMTPRRL
+801 EF
-812 TKGPELLKT
+812 
-821 STNHITT
+821 TNEI
-828 SCSPLNLQVIKTPAI
+828 
-843 VTSSSALAY
+843 
-852 QSSPGSSSY
+852 
-861 SLASPLGLGKR
+861 
-872 KRVMDEK
+872 
-879 ELMIPLELGW
+879 
-889 RRETRIKSVAG
+889 ETRIKSVAG
-900 RPQGEVSYYAPCG
+900 RSQGDVAYYGPCG
-913 KKLRQYPDVMKY
+913 KKLRQYPDVMK
-925 LSRNGISGIT
+925 
-935 RDNFSFSAKI
+935 
-945 RVGDFYEAREG
+945 
-956 PQGLQWNLLKEEEV
+956 GLQWSLLKEDEV
-970 IPRILAMEGRRGRPP
+970 IPHILAMEGRRGRPP
-985 NSERQ
+985 TSERQ
-990 LVGDC
+990 LVGEG
-995 AKGTRRRKGRPPNV
+995 AKGSRRRKGRPPNV
-1009 GDPLVPEG
+1009 GDPLAPEG
-1017 PSPNEVKL
+1017 PSPSEVKL

-1047 EKQALAR
+1047 EKQAMAR
-1054 AAKEARKQQAIMA
+1054 AAKEARKQQGKLSY
-1067 AEERRKQKE
+1067 R
-1076 QIKILKQQEKI
+1076 EKI

-1098 LRAQQILE
+1098 HRAQQILE
-1106 AKRKKKEEAANA
+1106 VQNL
-1118 KILEAEKRIKEKELR
+1118 I
-1133 RQQAEILKHQERE
+1133 QQE

-1213 LPEFSRIP
+1213 LPEFCRIP
-1221 GLILPGRAVSDC
+1221 GLILPGRAVSNC

-1244 KVLGLDLNVDVP
+1244 KVLGLDLNADVP

-1265 LNVGDNMGRVQD
+1265 LNVGDSMGQVQD

-1317 EVLQMYMGAHCANTE
+1317 EVLQMYMGAHCGNTE

-1346 AHTPAQKASI
+1346 AHTPVQKASI

-1363 LACSKAVISEID
+1363 LACSRAVISEID
-1375 KSLDQMANM
+1375 KSLDQMSNM
-1384 RKDKIIMEGKLKKLR
+1384 RKDKIIMEGKLKKLKT
-1399 AIYAKRT
+1399 IHAKRT
-1406 GKREA
+1406 GRREA
-1411 SVGVEEN
+1411 SMGVEEN
-1418 QFVGTPSCA
+1418 QSVGTPSSA
-1427 TKRTRKLGADSDD
+1427 AKRKRKLGGDSD
-1440 DEDDDDDSD
+1440 DEDDEDDDSD

-1456 EEEEDDMKKVKKVE
+1456 DEEEEEMKKVKKVE

-1475 DVDQATSIEELEKQI
+1475 DVDHATSIEELEKQI

-1538 MESGEAP
+1538 MESGEGTYSSVHSAC
-1545 EELEE
+1545 EECIFYKMRLA
-1550 ERQRRRRAAEEV
+1550 R
-1562 KVKEEPQEME
+1562 
-1572 LQKEKPANLDGQSVR
+1572 NHG
-1587 TQGLEQHQV
+1587 
-1596 EEHEGKKNSPTLFY
+1596 GKKNSPTLFY
-1610 QQPGCISKL
+1610 QQQGCGLKL
-1619 CTLRDVN
+1619 CTS
-1626 KDIGKETVKA
+1626 KDAGKETVKA
-1636 EDKEIP
+1636 ESMGSP
-1642 HVRQNVSPMGTPNST
+1642 HGRQNGSPTGTFSLT
-1657 TVVKSSSPIR
+1657 TPSPTH
-1667 NTSDLAVAAT
+1667 NTSEPLVAAT
-1677 SSMVTTNDTAN
+1677 LSMVTINDTTN
-1688 ISPPASAS
+1688 IPPPASTS
-1696 LSVPAP
+1696 LPVPCP
-1702 RESPGNTPP
+1702 PCPPCPGESPGNTPP
-1711 TSSPAPSPQLSFQA
+1711 SPAPSPLLSFQTN
-1725 SDQLLRVLTE
+1725 DQLLRVLTE

-1750 LASLTTTPPGAPRMS
+1750 LSSLTTPPSGAPRVP

-1796 PHHPTGLLS
+1796 PHHPAGLLN
-1805 YPLSALQVKS
+1805 YPIVKA
-1815 GGSLLGISFGNWP
+1815 GGSLLGVSFGSWP
-1828 SSIISPS
+1828 SSMMSPS
-1835 MPVCSSPSPM
+1835 LPLCSSPMP
-1845 LGHSLEGNTA
+1845 GHSLEGNTA
-1855 ASISSKSESPLPR
+1855 ASVSSKSESPLPH
-1868 IEKISF
+1868 IDKTPSV
-1874 MPSPNLEMPKSL
+1874 PSPALEMPKSL
-1886 DHPTP
+1886 DHLTA
-1891 RPISEEMLTGWWRVS
+1891 RPIPEELLTGWWRVS
-1906 DIEELRALVNALH
+1906 HIEELRNLVNALH
-1919 SRGIREKC
+1919 SRGIREKG

-1934 YVEIIPQVC
+1934 YIEIIPQVC
-1943 TKHKDVAMI
+1943 TKHRDVAMI
-1952 ELCELEESQ
+1952 ELRDLEESQ

-1997 SLQVKGWTY
+1997 SLQAKGWTF

-2019 EHKPPTTKPTAA
+2019 EHKPPTKSA
-2031 SANAGDKDS
+2031 SANAGDK
-2040 KDSKEHPDER
+2040 EHPEDR

-2055 VTRHPDNPLD
+2055 VMRHLDNPLD

-2162 CQMCKKGDN
+2162 CQLCKKGDN

-2180 CDKGCHTYCHKPKFT
+2180 CDKGCHTYCHKPKIT
-2195 TIPEG
+2195 SIPEG
-2200 DWYCPACISK
+2200 DWYCPSCISK
-2210 ASGPT
+2210 ASGPS
-2215 PKSKKPPS
+2215 PKNKKPPS
-2223 KPVASSGGGGG
+2223 KPVASGGAAG
-2234 KKGGEAKKNGKQAG
+2234 KKGGEVKKNAKQTG
-2248 NGEVSEDDSAS
+2248 NGEASEEDSAS
-2259 ASSTPKKGAKDT
+2259 TSSTPKKGAKDAN
-2271 SRKRKTEE
+2271 RKRKTEE
-2279 NSPVLPAV
+2279 ASSALPAA

-2293 NVKRAKTARDNNRD
+2293 CVKRAKTARDNNRD

-2365 TFIIDVNLVFDNCE
+2365 TFIIDVNLVFENCE

-2390 AGHNMRRFFEK
+2390 AGHNMRKFFEK